1 MNTRKRFTDYP
12 ASFWFAVLATITAA
26 ILAISSYSRM
36 INDDVATMKAAMIV
50 ISFEGALIV
59 AMAVMNGRL
68 QGLLKG
74 WAFVLLFLL
83 AMAEIFMASMEI
95 QHGIAQA
102 GANAENYQQ
111 SASNLG
117 TVAAGMAD
125 ATKALAACDARYPRK
140 KKDAAAR
147 ETCRKPYESVLN
159 ASAGSMPNNGNR
171 APQYDEENAGKLSQW
186 QAVADVL
193 NATWQP
199 EKPITWAQAAFYV
212 MTAIMTLFI
221 MVKNFLWAKY
231 AHGDELTAYLS
242 SNPVNVVTVP
252 EHHLGTPAAAAEPD
266 TAHDEDP
273 DEDQT
278 DTHGQPYKQP
288 KQGFGFVPAGNR
300 AASSA
305 DRNRAAVNME
315 NATVRKQA
323 PAQHQF
329 AFELAES
336 ASAYRTQANPLQPV
350 YTACKG
356 NDAHLQPV
364 NIQPVSAPTA
374 CSDDVELLAV
384 MNARVGERVNC
395 PNCGKT
401 FTKRNSRHLFCS
413 NNRNKRE
420 DGGNCSDEYHNAKD
434 PLRLE
439 ALKVLRRKKG

>member
-1 MNTRKRFTDYP
+1 MNVRKRFTDYP
-12 ASFWFAVLATITAA
+12 ASFWFATLATITAA

-36 INDDVATMKAAMIV
+36 INDDVATLKAAMIV

-159 ASAGSMPNNGNR
+159 ASAGSMPNNGSR

-193 NATWQP
+193 NTTWQP
-199 EKPITWAQAAFYV
+199 EKPITWNQAAFYV

-242 SNPVNVVTVP
+242 SNGGMGLPYPANVVTVP
-252 EHHLGTPAAAAEPD
+252 EHHLGTPAVVEPD
-266 TAHDEDP
+266 TAHDD
-273 DEDQT
+273 DHDDDQA

-288 KQGFGFVPAGNR
+288 KQGFGFVPAGSR

-305 DRNRAAVNME
+305 DRNRAYAADLHARVNTRPC
-315 NATVRKQA
+315 NNTHDPLHAHVNTRPCNTHDDLHA
-323 PAQHQF
+323 
-329 AFELAES
+329 
-336 ASAYRTQANPLQPV
+336 AYTQA
-350 YTACKG
+350 
-356 NDAHLQPV
+356 
-364 NIQPVSAPTA
+364 
-374 CSDDVELLAV
+374 VEAK
-384 MNARVGERVNC
+384 AGEHVNC
-395 PNCGKT
+395 PQCGAAFRKVNKQHT
-401 FTKRNSRHLFCS
+401 FCKRTC
-413 NNRNKRE
+413 K
-420 DGGNCSDEYHNAKD
+420 DEWWNTKD
-434 PLRLE
+434 PARLT
-439 ALKVLRRKKG
+439 ALKALRRKKG

>member
-12 ASFWFAVLATITAA
+12 ASFWFATLATITAA

-36 INDDVATMKAAMIV
+36 INDDVATLKAAMIV

-252 EHHLGTPAAAAEPD
+252 EHHLGTPAAVEPD
-266 TAHDEDP
+266 TAHDDDS
-273 DEDQT
+273 DEDQI

-288 KQGFGFVPAGNR
+288 KQGFGLIPTGNR
-300 AASSA
+300 VASSA

-315 NATVRKQA
+315 NATGGK
-323 PAQHQF
+323 
-329 AFELAES
+329 
-336 ASAYRTQANPLQPV
+336 PLPPSL
-350 YTACKG
+350 
-356 NDAHLQPV
+356 H
-364 NIQPVSAPTA
+364 
-374 CSDDVELLAV
+374 
-384 MNARVGERVNC
+384 ERVNTHTC
-395 PNCGKT
+395 NNTHSPLHERVGNSSGKSTNYDSAASAKVGSMIDCQQCGTT
-401 FTKRNSRHLFCS
+401 FRKANKWHTFCCSTCKDNWHNERDPSRI
-413 NNRNKRE
+413 
-420 DGGNCSDEYHNAKD
+420 
-434 PLRLE
+434 E
-439 ALKVLRRKKG
+439 ALKAKRRKA

>member
-1 MNTRKRFTDYP
+1 MSRKRFTDYP

-59 AMAVMNGRL
+59 AMATMNGRL

-125 ATKALAACDARYPRK
+125 ATKALADCDKRYPRK
-140 KKDAAAR
+140 KKDADAR
-147 ETCRKPYESVLN
+147 NQCRKPYEKIVA
-159 ASAGSMPNNGNR
+159 ASAGAMPSGGNN

-193 NATWQP
+193 NTTWQP

-212 MTAIMTLFI
+212 MTAIMALFI

-231 AHGDELTAYLS
+231 AHGDELTTYLES
-242 SNPVNVVTVP
+242 HSVSVP
-252 EHHLGTPAAAAEPD
+252 EHAIGSPATVAESIAD
-266 TAHDEDP
+266 DDEQAP
-273 DEDQT
+273 QK
-278 DTHGQPYKQP
+278 PAKMP
-288 KQGFGFVPAGNR
+288 FGFTGNKSP

-305 DRNRAAVNME
+305 DRNRALYGSM
-315 NATVRKQA
+315 
-323 PAQHQF
+323 
-329 AFELAES
+329 
-336 ASAYRTQANPLQPV
+336 
-350 YTACKG
+350 
-356 NDAHLQPV
+356 PV
-364 NIQPVSAPTA
+364 NTGNCNKQVSVNTGNCNTGIKNSVYSTA
-374 CSDDVELLAV
+374 YAQVQA
-384 MNARVGERVNC
+384 AKVGHIVNC
-395 PNCGKT
+395 PNCGAT
-401 FTKRNSRHLFCS
+401 FVKANKWHTFCS
-413 NNRNKRE
+413 NNRKPRA
-420 DGGNCSDEYHNAKD
+420 DGGNCSDDYHNAID
-434 PLRLE
+434 PQRLE
-439 ALKVLRRKKG
+439 AVKALKRRNGKAA

>member
-12 ASFWFAVLATITAA
+12 ASFWFATLATITAA

-36 INDDVATMKAAMIV
+36 INDDVATLKAAMIV

-117 TVAAGMAD
+117 TVASGMSE

-159 ASAGSMPNNGNR
+159 ASAGSMPSGH
-171 APQYDEENAGKLSQW
+171 APQYDAENAGKLSQW

-199 EKPITWAQAAFYV
+199 EKPITWNQAAFYV
-212 MTAIMTLFI
+212 MTSIMTLFI

-242 SNPVNVVTVP
+242 SNGGMGLHPANVVTVP
-252 EHHLGTPAAAAEPD
+252 EHQLGTPAAVEP
-266 TAHDEDP
+266 AHDVDDNDHAPEP
-273 DEDQT
+273 V
-278 DTHGQPYKQP
+278 K
-288 KQGFGFVPAGNR
+288 KQGFGFIPAGSQV
-300 AASSA
+300 ASSA
-305 DRNRAAVNME
+305 DHNRASRTPSVITGRA
-315 NATVRKQA
+315 A
-323 PAQHQF
+323 PAQT
-329 AFELAES
+329 S
-336 ASAYRTQANPLQPV
+336 VITD
-350 YTACKG
+350 T
-356 NDAHLQPV
+356 
-364 NIQPVSAPTA
+364 
-374 CSDDVELLAV
+374 
-384 MNARVGERVNC
+384 
-395 PNCGKT
+395 
-401 FTKRNSRHLFCS
+401 
-413 NNRNKRE
+413 
-420 DGGNCSDEYHNAKD
+420 
-434 PLRLE
+434 
-439 ALKVLRRKKG
+439 

>member
-12 ASFWFAVLATITAA
+12 ASFWFATLATITAA

-36 INDDVATMKAAMIV
+36 INDDVATLKAAMIV

-59 AMAVMNGRL
+59 AMATMNGRL

-111 SASNLG
+111 SAGNLG
-117 TVAAGMAD
+117 TMAAGMAD

-199 EKPITWAQAAFYV
+199 EKPITWNQAAFYV
-212 MTAIMTLFI
+212 MTSIMTLFI

-242 SNPVNVVTVP
+242 SNGGMGLSYPANVVTVP
-252 EHHLGTPAAAAEPD
+252 EHHLGTPAAAVEPD
-266 TAHDEDP
+266 TAHDD
-273 DEDQT
+273 DSDDDQA

-288 KQGFGFVPAGNR
+288 KQGFGFVPAGSR

-305 DRNRAAVNME
+305 DRNRATVKME
-315 NATVRKQA
+315 NATVPQVI
-323 PAQHQF
+323 Q
-329 AFELAES
+329 LAGIPS
-336 ASAYRTQANPLQPV
+336 PTVTCNTQM
-350 YTACKG
+350 
-356 NDAHLQPV
+356 PV
-364 NIQPVSAPTA
+364 NTGNCNIQIPVENSINSENSTIYTQVQAA
-374 CSDDVELLAV
+374 K
-384 MNARVGERVNC
+384 VGSLVNC
-395 PNCGKT
+395 PNCGTAFVKANKWHT
-401 FTKRNSRHLFCS
+401 FCS
-413 NNRNKRE
+413 NNRKPRV
-420 DGGNCSDEYHNAKD
+420 DGGNCSDDYHNEHN
-434 PLRLE
+434 PERVV
-439 ALKVLRRKKG
+439 ALKAKLCKQRG

>member
-1 MNTRKRFTDYP
+1 MSRKRFTDYP

-59 AMAVMNGRL
+59 AMATMNGRL

-125 ATKALAACDARYPRK
+125 ATKALADCDKRYPRK
-140 KKDAAAR
+140 KKDADAR
-147 ETCRKPYESVLN
+147 NQCRKPYEKIVA
-159 ASAGSMPNNGNR
+159 ASAGAMPSGGNN

-193 NATWQP
+193 NTTWQP

-212 MTAIMTLFI
+212 MTAIMALFI

-231 AHGDELTAYLS
+231 AHGDELTTYLES
-242 SNPVNVVTVP
+242 HSVSVP
-252 EHHLGTPAAAAEPD
+252 EHAIGSPATVAESIAD
-266 TAHDEDP
+266 DDEQAP
-273 DEDQT
+273 QK
-278 DTHGQPYKQP
+278 PAKMP
-288 KQGFGFVPAGNR
+288 FGFTGNKSP

-305 DRNRAAVNME
+305 DRNRALHARVD
-315 NATVRKQA
+315 TR
-323 PAQHQF
+323 
-329 AFELAES
+329 
-336 ASAYRTQANPLQPV
+336 
-350 YTACKG
+350 
-356 NDAHLQPV
+356 
-364 NIQPVSAPTA
+364 
-374 CSDDVELLAV
+374 SDDLH
-384 MNARVGERVNC
+384 ARVNTRPCNNTHDPLPARVNTRPCNNTHDDLHAAYTHAADANAGEHVNC
-395 PNCGKT
+395 PQCGTVFRKVNKQHTFCQKT
-401 FTKRNSRHLFCS
+401 CK
-413 NNRNKRE
+413 
-420 DGGNCSDEYHNAKD
+420 DEWWNTKD
-434 PLRLE
+434 PSRLE
-439 ALKVLRRKKG
+439 ALKALKRRNGKAA